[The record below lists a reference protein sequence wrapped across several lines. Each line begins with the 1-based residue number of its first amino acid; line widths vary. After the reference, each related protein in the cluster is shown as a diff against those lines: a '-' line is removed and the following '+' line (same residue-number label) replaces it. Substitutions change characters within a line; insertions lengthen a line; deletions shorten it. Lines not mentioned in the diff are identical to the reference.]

1 MYLSS
6 RIFGSSDAL
15 PGRPLAAR
23 RPPAYNRACTGNRHP
38 QQGGPVPRKTR
49 INIGDRSIEAEDMEF
64 KTSREDWNE
73 YQVEDGFTVRIK
85 LVVSSILKT
94 QERDPQGN
102 PVYIVQSTNIV
113 KVLPPETYS
122 RKEVQ

>member
-1 MYLSS
+1 M
-6 RIFGSSDAL
+6 A
-15 PGRPLAAR
+15 
-23 RPPAYNRACTGNRHP
+23 
-38 QQGGPVPRKTR
+38 RKTR

-64 KTSREDWNE
+64 KQGREDWNE
-73 YQVEDGFTVRIK
+73 YQVEDGYSVRIK

-94 QERDPQGN
+94 ADRDPQGN

>member
-1 MYLSS
+1 M
-6 RIFGSSDAL
+6 
-15 PGRPLAAR
+15 AR
-23 RPPAYNRACTGNRHP
+23 R
-38 QQGGPVPRKTR
+38 TR

-64 KTSREDWNE
+64 QQAREDWNE
-73 YQVEDGFTVRIK
+73 YQVEDGYTVRIK

-122 RKEVQ
+122 RKEVH

>member
-1 MYLSS
+1 M
-6 RIFGSSDAL
+6 
-15 PGRPLAAR
+15 AR
-23 RPPAYNRACTGNRHP
+23 R
-38 QQGGPVPRKTR
+38 TR
-49 INIGDRSIEAEDMEF
+49 INIGDRTIEAEDMEF
-64 KTSREDWNE
+64 STGREDWSE

-94 QERDPQGN
+94 GERDPQGN

-122 RKEVQ
+122 KKEVH

>member
-1 MYLSS
+1 
-6 RIFGSSDAL
+6 
-15 PGRPLAAR
+15 
-23 RPPAYNRACTGNRHP
+23 
-38 QQGGPVPRKTR
+38 VPRKTR

-64 KTSREDWNE
+64 KTGREDWSE

-85 LVVSSILKT
+85 LVVSSILRT
-94 QERDPQGN
+94 QDRDPQGN

>member
-1 MYLSS
+1 M
-6 RIFGSSDAL
+6 A
-15 PGRPLAAR
+15 
-23 RPPAYNRACTGNRHP
+23 
-38 QQGGPVPRKTR
+38 RKTR

-64 KTSREDWNE
+64 QTGKEDWNE

-122 RKEVQ
+122 RKEVH

>member
-1 MYLSS
+1 M
-6 RIFGSSDAL
+6 A
-15 PGRPLAAR
+15 
-23 RPPAYNRACTGNRHP
+23 
-38 QQGGPVPRKTR
+38 RKTR

-64 KTSREDWNE
+64 KPAREDWNE
-73 YQVEDGFTVRIK
+73 YQVEDGYSVRIK

-94 QERDPQGN
+94 GDRDPQGN
-102 PVYIVQSTNIV
+102 PVYIVQSTKIV

>member
-1 MYLSS
+1 M
-6 RIFGSSDAL
+6 A
-15 PGRPLAAR
+15 
-23 RPPAYNRACTGNRHP
+23 
-38 QQGGPVPRKTR
+38 RKTR

-64 KTSREDWNE
+64 QTGKEDWNE

-113 KVLPPETYS
+113 KVLPPETYP
-122 RKEVQ
+122 RKEVH

>member
-1 MYLSS
+1 M
-6 RIFGSSDAL
+6 A
-15 PGRPLAAR
+15 
-23 RPPAYNRACTGNRHP
+23 
-38 QQGGPVPRKTR
+38 RKTR
-49 INIGDRSIEAEDMEF
+49 INIGDRTIEAEDMEF
-64 KTSREDWNE
+64 QTVREDWNE
-73 YQVEDGFTVRIK
+73 YQVEDGFGVRIK

-122 RKEVQ
+122 RKEVH

>member
-1 MYLSS
+1 V
-6 RIFGSSDAL
+6 A
-15 PGRPLAAR
+15 
-23 RPPAYNRACTGNRHP
+23 
-38 QQGGPVPRKTR
+38 RKTR
-49 INIGDRSIEAEDMEF
+49 INIGDRTIEAEDMEF
-64 KTSREDWNE
+64 QTGREDWSE

-113 KVLPPETYS
+113 KVLPPETYT
-122 RKEVQ
+122 RKEVH

>member
-1 MYLSS
+1 M
-6 RIFGSSDAL
+6 
-15 PGRPLAAR
+15 
-23 RPPAYNRACTGNRHP
+23 
-38 QQGGPVPRKTR
+38 PRKTR

-64 KTSREDWNE
+64 KTGREDWNE
-73 YQVEDGFTVRIK
+73 YTVEDGFVVRIK

-94 QERDPQGN
+94 GERDPQGN

-113 KVLPPETYS
+113 KVLPPEIYS

>member
-1 MYLSS
+1 M
-6 RIFGSSDAL
+6 
-15 PGRPLAAR
+15 
-23 RPPAYNRACTGNRHP
+23 
-38 QQGGPVPRKTR
+38 PRKTR

-64 KTSREDWNE
+64 TTGREDWNE
-73 YQVEDGFTVRIK
+73 YRVEDGFTVRIK

-94 QERDPQGN
+94 GDRDPQGN

-122 RKEVQ
+122 RKEVH

>member
-1 MYLSS
+1 M
-6 RIFGSSDAL
+6 
-15 PGRPLAAR
+15 AR
-23 RPPAYNRACTGNRHP
+23 R
-38 QQGGPVPRKTR
+38 TR

-64 KTSREDWNE
+64 KQAREDWNE
-73 YQVEDGFTVRIK
+73 YQVEDGYSVRIK

-94 QERDPQGN
+94 GERDPQGH

-122 RKEVQ
+122 KKEVQ